1 MLKRDESHLSLTS
14 MSANSKIKKNLN
26 YGPEGA
32 RGFRVIKILRA
43 CKKFSLT
50 LNPRNPTNRKATT
63 NQMQEIRT
71 FSRLGLGKQP
81 AFMRYG
87 GSRERAPQT
96 LLSEGTRCSDRSNLC
111 LAGVRRLTRD
121 RRTSCPISVYLC
133 LRRETR

>member
-1 MLKRDESHLSLTS
+1 
-14 MSANSKIKKNLN
+14 
-26 YGPEGA
+26 
-32 RGFRVIKILRA
+32 
-43 CKKFSLT
+43 
-50 LNPRNPTNRKATT
+50 
-63 NQMQEIRT
+63 MQEIRT

-96 LLSEGTRCSDRSNLC
+96 LLSEGRGVQIAPLRHTCVSLVNLC